1 MAIQMRRGAYA
12 QFDPS
17 KMKAGEWAV
26 STDSDTK
33 KQQIWMCFAP
43 GIVKRMGTVE
53 DFNIEI
59 QRLIQDYLDSIAE
72 SVEKAQ
78 ESAKLATSKAQESS
92 TSATNAKASETKA
105 KEYEESAHS
114 TITTIN
120 EAAEATRLNK
130 EAAARSE
137 ANAKASENQALSY
150 KNSAS
155 ASEQASKTSETNA
168 KTYADNASASATS
181 ASTSASEAS
190 KSKTSSSASASQAK
204 TSETNAKTSETN
216 SAKSESEAR
225 KYAEQAKEIS
235 ESLSGALRP
244 LGTINFAN
252 LPSTADASS
261 GDMYN
266 ITDQF
271 TTNDDFKEG
280 AGNIIPA
287 GSNVYLT
294 IDRYWDVLAGTPV
307 TGVKG
312 NSESSYRRGNV
323 NITPANIGALS
334 TTGEASNT
342 TVKFAESTSRTKPT
356 TGEKISSIV
365 GKIVKFLSDLKTV
378 AFTGSYNDLSNKPL
392 SLPANGGNASTVNG
406 HTVNADVPSGAK
418 FTDTHVTVADNL
430 TSTSTTSALSAN
442 QGRILKNGLDEVNQ
456 SLENLNS
463 ESANTNNTLE
473 LLKSHDTII
482 ISDSYGVSSAVGK
495 NTWVEA
501 LKNAIVNK
509 YNSTVYT
516 STHGSRG
523 FVPNNI
529 VPESFLDSLKEFD
542 ALSDTQ
548 KNKIKYIIVCGGAN
562 DGKITADKIISN
574 MEIFMN
580 YVKANYPNAT
590 CYVGMIAYTNFAHD
604 IYYNALPAYKSI
616 SKLGGVY
623 LNGSENI
630 LRYNMLLT
638 DKVHPNNTGCGELS
652 RYLINAFFTGS
663 CDVNR
668 VNTDITITPSGICT
682 EIKNLGE
689 VREIQNGGMET
700 LKIVS
705 DNYNTQIEFIVNK
718 STFNKLDVL
727 EIGRVSGLMT
737 LSSTTAHGMFVTK
750 CFFRGGVNNYPI
762 NGTTMMCS
770 LWVKDDIL
778 YFKPFGIATER
789 SFWGDAI
796 TDVKSIIINDITLR
810 VGDSYFYS

>member
-12 QFDPS
+12 QFDPL
-17 KMKAGEWAV
+17 KMRAGEWAV
-26 STDSDTK
+26 STDSDTL

-43 GIVKRMGTVE
+43 GVVKRIGTIE
-53 DFNIEI
+53 DFDVEI
-59 QRLIQDYLDSIAE
+59 KILFQSYMDDISNSVNVARGYAE
-72 SVEKAQ
+72 TAS
-78 ESAKLATSKAQESS
+78 SKAASAS
-92 TSATNAKASETKA
+92 ASATNAKASENKA
-105 KEYEESAHS
+105 KEYEQSAYS
-114 TITTIN
+114 TIATIK

-168 KTYADNASASATS
+168 KTYADNASASETS

-190 KSKTSSSASASQAK
+190 KSKASASASASQAK

-216 SAKSESEAR
+216 SAKSELEAQ
-225 KYAEQAKEIS
+225 KYAEQVKEIS
-235 ESLSGALRP
+235 ESFSGALRP
-244 LGTINFAN
+244 LGTINFAK
-252 LPSTADASS
+252 LPSTADANS

-342 TVKFAESTSRTKPT
+342 TVKFTESTSRTKPT

-430 TSTSTTSALSAN
+430 TSTSTANALSAN

-456 SLENLNS
+456 SLGNLHLIHL
-463 ESANTNNTLE
+463 ESQQIRGTGYAF
-473 LLKSHDTII
+473 
-482 ISDSYGVSSAVGK
+482 SYIGYKTGYR
-495 NTWVEA
+495 
-501 LKNAIVNK
+501 LINAIVN
-509 YNSTVYT
+509 YNSSNKGNYKVNTIQYDDTNKVY
-516 STHGSRG
+516 
-523 FVPNNI
+523 V
-529 VPESFLDSLKEFD
+529 
-542 ALSDTQ
+542 
-548 KNKIKYIIVCGGAN
+548 
-562 DGKITADKIISN
+562 
-574 MEIFMN
+574 
-580 YVKANYPNAT
+580 
-590 CYVGMIAYTNFAHD
+590 
-604 IYYNALPAYKSI
+604 
-616 SKLGGVY
+616 VY
-623 LNGSENI
+623 LNQTLASGS
-630 LRYNMLLT
+630 
-638 DKVHPNNTGCGELS
+638 
-652 RYLINAFFTGS
+652 YLVADLIYIS
-663 CDVNR
+663 
-668 VNTDITITPSGICT
+668 
-682 EIKNLGE
+682 E
-689 VREIQNGGMET
+689 
-700 LKIVS
+700 
-705 DNYNTQIEFIVNK
+705 
-718 STFNKLDVL
+718 
-727 EIGRVSGLMT
+727 
-737 LSSTTAHGMFVTK
+737 
-750 CFFRGGVNNYPI
+750 
-762 NGTTMMCS
+762 
-770 LWVKDDIL
+770 
-778 YFKPFGIATER
+778 
-789 SFWGDAI
+789 
-796 TDVKSIIINDITLR
+796 
-810 VGDSYFYS
+810 

>member
-59 QRLIQDYLDSIAE
+59 QRLIQDYLDGIAE

-78 ESAKLATSKAQESS
+78 ESAELATSKAQESS
-92 TSATNAKASETKA
+92 TSASKAKTSETKA

-204 TSETNAKTSETN
+204 TSEINAKASETN
-216 SAKSESEAR
+216 SAKSESEAQ

-271 TTNDDFKEG
+271 TTNYDFKEG

-342 TVKFAESTSRTKPT
+342 TVKFTESTSRTKPT

-392 SLPANGGNASTVNG
+392 SLPASDVSAWAKASSKPSYTKSEVGLGNVDNTADSAKSVKYATSAGSAPANGGNASTVNG

-430 TSTSTTSALSAN
+430 TSASTTSALSAN

-456 SLENLNS
+456 SLSGLKTNVDNLGIDYYIATTPGNYVSLSGSIALQNNGFYMEVYKIGKLVYFVMRVAIANS
-463 ESANTNNTLE
+463 NDGAWKVKIDKYPMKQTTCHVFSAF
-473 LLKSHDTII
+473 KDTGTYVPCY
-482 ISDSYGVSSAVGK
+482 SDSNGY
-495 NTWVEA
+495 
-501 LKNAIVNK
+501 IVNQGGTGK
-509 YNSTVYT
+509 YT
-516 STHGSRG
+516 
-523 FVPNNI
+523 I
-529 VPESFLDSLKEFD
+529 VMSGE
-542 ALSDTQ
+542 
-548 KNKIKYIIVCGGAN
+548 
-562 DGKITADKIISN
+562 
-574 MEIFMN
+574 
-580 YVKANYPNAT
+580 YV
-590 CYVGMIAYTNFAHD
+590 
-604 IYYNALPAYKSI
+604 
-616 SKLGGVY
+616 
-623 LNGSENI
+623 
-630 LRYNMLLT
+630 
-638 DKVHPNNTGCGELS
+638 
-652 RYLINAFFTGS
+652 
-663 CDVNR
+663 
-668 VNTDITITPSGICT
+668 
-682 EIKNLGE
+682 
-689 VREIQNGGMET
+689 
-700 LKIVS
+700 
-705 DNYNTQIEFIVNK
+705 
-718 STFNKLDVL
+718 
-727 EIGRVSGLMT
+727 
-737 LSSTTAHGMFVTK
+737 TT
-750 CFFRGGVNNYPI
+750 
-762 NGTTMMCS
+762 
-770 LWVKDDIL
+770 
-778 YFKPFGIATER
+778 
-789 SFWGDAI
+789 
-796 TDVKSIIINDITLR
+796 
-810 VGDSYFYS
+810 